1 MFDSLKGMAGLA
13 GLLKD
18 LPRIKAKMEQVKQR
32 LGEQTVSAQTGG
44 GAVQVTA
51 NGLLRVVSLEFDQ
64 SLLRGL
70 VDPADPDD
78 RALAEDLIVG
88 AVNTALER
96 AREMAQQQ
104 LVAAADELGVP
115 VPPGTIERLMSGEA
129 GDA

>member
-51 NGLLRVVSLEFDQ
+51 NGLLRVVSLELDQ

-70 VDPADPDD
+70 VDPANPDD

-88 AVNTALER
+88 AVNTALQK
-96 AREMAQQQ
+96 ARERAQQQ